1 MNLPNTLTVIR
12 IFLVPLLVVVLLTK
26 FEGRA
31 VAGIHVEFVAAAI
44 FGLASLTDWLDG
56 YLARRR
62 QQITWVGQVL
72 DPIAD
77 KLLIS
82 ATLVSLVQ
90 LELAPAWMVA
100 VIIGREIAVTGLRS
114 VALSRGLVVP
124 ASPLG
129 KAKMATQV
137 TAVLLLLLGRRLP
150 GREGQTRAQQDRLA
164 GYFCTPTQSPAVRL
178 SRTRSAM
185 TVAVSSPTVST
196 MACPTG
202 TSGPPDFTSRNT
214 PRRDPAVMPCVP
226 AARLLVVHVACP
238 LALSGCAPQPAIVVR
253 PSRKATVPVGALPA
267 TVAVNVTLVPAVDGL
282 SELTRVVV
290 VGAGPLLI
298 NCESGV
304 LADGALAASPL

>member
-100 VIIGREIAVTGLRS
+100 VIIGREFAVTGLRS
-114 VALSRGLVVP
+114 LAFTRGLIVP

-129 KAKMATQV
+129 KLKMVTQV
-137 TAVLLLLLGRRLP
+137 VAVLLLLLGWERFPLLLQLGKLALWVVMATALGSALDYFWRV
-150 GREGQTRAQQDRLA
+150 GRAMNQVGGAA
-164 GYFCTPTQSPAVRL
+164 GDFAAAKAKREE
-178 SRTRSAM
+178 RTRSG
-185 TVAVSSPTVST
+185 VA
-196 MACPTG
+196 
-202 TSGPPDFTSRNT
+202 
-214 PRRDPAVMPCVP
+214 
-226 AARLLVVHVACP
+226 
-238 LALSGCAPQPAIVVR
+238 
-253 PSRKATVPVGALPA
+253 
-267 TVAVNVTLVPAVDGL
+267 
-282 SELTRVVV
+282 
-290 VGAGPLLI
+290 
-298 NCESGV
+298 
-304 LADGALAASPL
+304 

>member
-100 VIIGREIAVTGLRS
+100 VIIGREFAVTGLRS
-114 VALSRGLVVP
+114 LAFTRGLIVP

-129 KAKMATQV
+129 KLKMVTQV
-137 TAVLLLLLGRRLP
+137 VAVLLLLLGWERFP
-150 GREGQTRAQQDRLA
+150 
-164 GYFCTPTQSPAVRL
+164 
-178 SRTRSAM
+178 
-185 TVAVSSPTVST
+185 
-196 MACPTG
+196 
-202 TSGPPDFTSRNT
+202 
-214 PRRDPAVMPCVP
+214 
-226 AARLLVVHVACP
+226 LLLQLGK
-238 LALSGCAPQPAIVVR
+238 LALWVVMATALGSALDYFWR
-253 PSRKATVPVGALPA
+253 VGRAMNQVGSAADDFATAKAKR
-267 TVAVNVTLVPAVDGL
+267 
-282 SELTRVVV
+282 EQKR
-290 VGAGPLLI
+290 
-298 NCESGV
+298 SGV
-304 LADGALAASPL
+304 A

>member
-31 VAGIHVEFVAAAI
+31 VAGVHVEFVAAAI

-82 ATLVSLVQ
+82 ATLISLVQ
-90 LELAPAWMVA
+90 IDLAPAWMVA
-100 VIIGREIAVTGLRS
+100 VIIGRELAVTGLRS

-129 KAKMATQV
+129 KIKMATQV
-137 TAVLLLLLGRRLP
+137 TAVLLLLLGWERFPILLQLGKLMLWVVIATALGSAVEYFWRV
-150 GREGQTRAQQDRLA
+150 GRAMKQLGSTGGDFAAAKAKRA
-164 GYFCTPTQSPAVRL
+164 
-178 SRTRSAM
+178 RTRS
-185 TVAVSSPTVST
+185 
-196 MACPTG
+196 G
-202 TSGPPDFTSRNT
+202 
-214 PRRDPAVMPCVP
+214 
-226 AARLLVVHVACP
+226 AA
-238 LALSGCAPQPAIVVR
+238 
-253 PSRKATVPVGALPA
+253 
-267 TVAVNVTLVPAVDGL
+267 
-282 SELTRVVV
+282 
-290 VGAGPLLI
+290 
-298 NCESGV
+298 
-304 LADGALAASPL
+304 

>member
-1 MNLPNTLTVIR
+1 MNLPNTLTIIR

-100 VIIGREIAVTGLRS
+100 VIIGREFAVTGLRS
-114 VALSRGLVVP
+114 LAFSRGLIVP

-129 KAKMATQV
+129 KLKMVTQV
-137 TAVLLLLLGRRLP
+137 VAVLLLLLGWER
-150 GREGQTRAQQDRLA
+150 
-164 GYFCTPTQSPAVRL
+164 F
-178 SRTRSAM
+178 
-185 TVAVSSPTVST
+185 
-196 MACPTG
+196 
-202 TSGPPDFTSRNT
+202 
-214 PRRDPAVMPCVP
+214 
-226 AARLLVVHVACP
+226 
-238 LALSGCAPQPAIVVR
+238 
-253 PSRKATVPVGALPA
+253 
-267 TVAVNVTLVPAVDGL
+267 
-282 SELTRVVV
+282 
-290 VGAGPLLI
+290 PLLLQLGKLTLWVVMATALGSALDYFWRVGRAMKEVGTAAEDFAAAKAKRER
-298 NCESGV
+298 NRSG
-304 LADGALAASPL
+304 AA

>member
-31 VAGIHVEFVAAAI
+31 VAGVHVEFVAAAI

-90 LELAPAWMVA
+90 LDLAPAWMVA
-100 VIIGREIAVTGLRS
+100 VIIGREFAVTGLRS
-114 VALSRGLVVP
+114 LAFARGLVVP

-129 KAKMATQV
+129 KLKMVTQV
-137 TAVLLLLLGRRLP
+137 VAVLLLLLGWERFPMLLQL
-150 GREGQTRAQQDRLA
+150 GKLA
-164 GYFCTPTQSPAVRL
+164 L
-178 SRTRSAM
+178 W
-185 TVAVSSPTVST
+185 
-196 MACPTG
+196 
-202 TSGPPDFTSRNT
+202 
-214 PRRDPAVMPCVP
+214 AVM
-226 AARLLVVHVACP
+226 AA
-238 LALSGCAPQPAIVVR
+238 ALGSALDYFWRVGRAMNQLGAPDTAAQ
-253 PSRKATVPVGALPA
+253 
-267 TVAVNVTLVPAVDGL
+267 
-282 SELTRVVV
+282 
-290 VGAGPLLI
+290 
-298 NCESGV
+298 
-304 LADGALAASPL
+304 AASGAQRRSDVA

>member
-100 VIIGREIAVTGLRS
+100 VIIGREFAVTGLRS
-114 VALSRGLVVP
+114 LAFSRGLIVP

-129 KAKMATQV
+129 KLKMVTQV
-137 TAVLLLLLGRRLP
+137 VAVLLLLLGWERFPLLLQLGKLALWVVMATALGSALDYFWRV
-150 GREGQTRAQQDRLA
+150 GRAMNQVGSAA
-164 GYFCTPTQSPAVRL
+164 GDFAAAKAKRE
-178 SRTRSAM
+178 RTRS
-185 TVAVSSPTVST
+185 
-196 MACPTG
+196 G
-202 TSGPPDFTSRNT
+202 
-214 PRRDPAVMPCVP
+214 
-226 AARLLVVHVACP
+226 AA
-238 LALSGCAPQPAIVVR
+238 
-253 PSRKATVPVGALPA
+253 
-267 TVAVNVTLVPAVDGL
+267 
-282 SELTRVVV
+282 
-290 VGAGPLLI
+290 
-298 NCESGV
+298 
-304 LADGALAASPL
+304 

>member
-31 VAGIHVEFVAAAI
+31 VAGVHVEFVAAAI

-90 LELAPAWMVA
+90 LDLAPAWMVA
-100 VIIGREIAVTGLRS
+100 VIIGREFAVTGLRS
-114 VALSRGLVVP
+114 LAFARGLIVP

-129 KAKMATQV
+129 KLKMVTQV
-137 TAVLLLLLGRRLP
+137 VAVLLLLLGWERFPMLLQL
-150 GREGQTRAQQDRLA
+150 GKLA
-164 GYFCTPTQSPAVRL
+164 L
-178 SRTRSAM
+178 W
-185 TVAVSSPTVST
+185 
-196 MACPTG
+196 
-202 TSGPPDFTSRNT
+202 
-214 PRRDPAVMPCVP
+214 AVM
-226 AARLLVVHVACP
+226 AAALGSALDYFWRVGRAMNQIGTPSSSGTARRSDVA
-238 LALSGCAPQPAIVVR
+238 
-253 PSRKATVPVGALPA
+253 
-267 TVAVNVTLVPAVDGL
+267 
-282 SELTRVVV
+282 
-290 VGAGPLLI
+290 
-298 NCESGV
+298 
-304 LADGALAASPL
+304 

>member
-31 VAGIHVEFVAAAI
+31 VAGIHVEFVAAAF

-100 VIIGREIAVTGLRS
+100 VIIGREFAVTGLRS
-114 VALSRGLVVP
+114 LAFTRGLIVP

-129 KAKMATQV
+129 KLKMVTQV
-137 TAVLLLLLGRRLP
+137 VAVLLLLLGWERFPLLLQLGKLALWVVMATALGSALDYFWRV
-150 GREGQTRAQQDRLA
+150 GRAMNQV
-164 GYFCTPTQSPAVRL
+164 SSAVDDFAAAKAKRE
-178 SRTRSAM
+178 RTRSG
-185 TVAVSSPTVST
+185 VA
-196 MACPTG
+196 
-202 TSGPPDFTSRNT
+202 
-214 PRRDPAVMPCVP
+214 
-226 AARLLVVHVACP
+226 
-238 LALSGCAPQPAIVVR
+238 
-253 PSRKATVPVGALPA
+253 
-267 TVAVNVTLVPAVDGL
+267 
-282 SELTRVVV
+282 
-290 VGAGPLLI
+290 
-298 NCESGV
+298 
-304 LADGALAASPL
+304 

>member
-90 LELAPAWMVA
+90 IDLAPAWMVA

-129 KAKMATQV
+129 KAKMVTQV
-137 TAVLLLLLGRRLP
+137 TAVLLLLLGWERFPVLLQLGKLTLWLVIATALGSAVDYFWRV
-150 GREGQTRAQQDRLA
+150 GRAMNRMA
-164 GYFCTPTQSPAVRL
+164 GA
-178 SRTRSAM
+178 AD
-185 TVAVSSPTVST
+185 
-196 MACPTG
+196 
-202 TSGPPDFTSRNT
+202 DF
-214 PRRDPAVMPCVP
+214 
-226 AARLLVVHVACP
+226 AAA
-238 LALSGCAPQPAIVVR
+238 
-253 PSRKATVPVGALPA
+253 KATRDRTKTA
-267 TVAVNVTLVPAVDGL
+267 
-282 SELTRVVV
+282 
-290 VGAGPLLI
+290 
-298 NCESGV
+298 
-304 LADGALAASPL
+304 

>member
-90 LELAPAWMVA
+90 LDLAPAWMVA
-100 VIIGREIAVTGLRS
+100 VIIGREFAVTGLRS
-114 VALSRGLVVP
+114 LAFSRGLIVP

-129 KAKMATQV
+129 KLKMVTQV
-137 TAVLLLLLGRRLP
+137 VAVLLLLLGWERFPLLLQLGKLALWVVMATALGSAIDYFWRV
-150 GREGQTRAQQDRLA
+150 GRAMKQVGTATDDFAAARAKRD
-164 GYFCTPTQSPAVRL
+164 
-178 SRTRSAM
+178 RTRS
-185 TVAVSSPTVST
+185 
-196 MACPTG
+196 G
-202 TSGPPDFTSRNT
+202 
-214 PRRDPAVMPCVP
+214 
-226 AARLLVVHVACP
+226 AA
-238 LALSGCAPQPAIVVR
+238 
-253 PSRKATVPVGALPA
+253 
-267 TVAVNVTLVPAVDGL
+267 
-282 SELTRVVV
+282 
-290 VGAGPLLI
+290 
-298 NCESGV
+298 
-304 LADGALAASPL
+304 

>member
-1 MNLPNTLTVIR
+1 MNLPNSLTVIR

-31 VAGIHVEFVAAAI
+31 VFGVHVEFVAAAI

-100 VIIGREIAVTGLRS
+100 VIIGREFAVTGLRS
-114 VALSRGLVVP
+114 LAFTRGLIMP

-129 KAKMATQV
+129 KLKMATQV
-137 TAVLLLLLGRRLP
+137 VAVLLLLLGWERFPMLLSLGKLTLWAVMATAIGSALDYFWKFSRAVDT
-150 GREGQTRAQQDRLA
+150 QT
-164 GYFCTPTQSPAVRL
+164 GIG
-178 SRTRSAM
+178 
-185 TVAVSSPTVST
+185 
-196 MACPTG
+196 TG
-202 TSGPPDFTSRNT
+202 TR
-214 PRRDPAVMPCVP
+214 
-226 AARLLVVHVACP
+226 
-238 LALSGCAPQPAIVVR
+238 
-253 PSRKATVPVGALPA
+253 
-267 TVAVNVTLVPAVDGL
+267 
-282 SELTRVVV
+282 
-290 VGAGPLLI
+290 
-298 NCESGV
+298 
-304 LADGALAASPL
+304 

>member
-137 TAVLLLLLGRRLP
+137 TAVLLLLLGWER
-150 GREGQTRAQQDRLA
+150 
-164 GYFCTPTQSPAVRL
+164 F
-178 SRTRSAM
+178 
-185 TVAVSSPTVST
+185 
-196 MACPTG
+196 
-202 TSGPPDFTSRNT
+202 
-214 PRRDPAVMPCVP
+214 
-226 AARLLVVHVACP
+226 
-238 LALSGCAPQPAIVVR
+238 
-253 PSRKATVPVGALPA
+253 
-267 TVAVNVTLVPAVDGL
+267 
-282 SELTRVVV
+282 
-290 VGAGPLLI
+290 PLLLQLGKWTLWLVI
-298 NCESGV
+298 ATALGSALDYFWRVGRAMNRV
-304 LADGALAASPL
+304 TTAADDFQAAKAKRDRSKTA

>member
-1 MNLPNTLTVIR
+1 MNLPNTLTIIR

-90 LELAPAWMVA
+90 LELAAAWMVA
-100 VIIGREIAVTGLRS
+100 VIIGREFAVTGLRS
-114 VALSRGLVVP
+114 LAFSRGLIVP

-129 KAKMATQV
+129 KLKMVTQV
-137 TAVLLLLLGRRLP
+137 VAVLLLLLGWERFPLLLQLGKLALWVVMATALGSALDYFWRV
-150 GREGQTRAQQDRLA
+150 GRAMKDVG
-164 GYFCTPTQSPAVRL
+164 
-178 SRTRSAM
+178 SA
-185 TVAVSSPTVST
+185 AD
-196 MACPTG
+196 
-202 TSGPPDFTSRNT
+202 DFT
-214 PRRDPAVMPCVP
+214 
-226 AARLLVVHVACP
+226 AAKEKRERHR
-238 LALSGCAPQPAIVVR
+238 SG
-253 PSRKATVPVGALPA
+253 
-267 TVAVNVTLVPAVDGL
+267 
-282 SELTRVVV
+282 
-290 VGAGPLLI
+290 
-298 NCESGV
+298 
-304 LADGALAASPL
+304 AA